1 MQPPSPSQLDRAIA
15 RLLQGNDS
23 RPPAYSTSAI
33 ASQRLVRLLSDK
45 LEIETELI
53 EDGGVVYC
61 RMRRAGATLSAGSGE
76 TAELAIARAAANL
89 SPAILGAPLERP
101 SRPSDGASIA
111 ARHHR
116 HRARPTTVPCE
127 ICGAPMRPPP
137 VGIERRV
144 CNPCSY
150 RRLMDAAR
158 SRHAP
163 NGSENR

>member
-1 MQPPSPSQLDRAIA
+1 MQPPSPSQLYR
-15 RLLQGNDS
+15 
-23 RPPAYSTSAI
+23 
-33 ASQRLVRLLSDK
+33 
-45 LEIETELI
+45 
-53 EDGGVVYC
+53 VVYC

-89 SPAILGAPLERP
+89 SPATLGAIPERP
-101 SRPSDGASIA
+101 SRTSVGASAA

-137 VGIERRV
+137 VGIDRRV

-150 RRLMDAAR
+150 RLLMNAAR
-158 SRHAP
+158 NRDAP
-163 NGSENR
+163 SGSDNR